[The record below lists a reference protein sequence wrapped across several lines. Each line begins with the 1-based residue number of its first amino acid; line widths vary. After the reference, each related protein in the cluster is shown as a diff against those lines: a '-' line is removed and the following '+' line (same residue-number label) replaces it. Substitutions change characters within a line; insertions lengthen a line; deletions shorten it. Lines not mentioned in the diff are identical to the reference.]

1 MQKKVLSPIALA
13 LVTLALVGCGGGGG
27 GGGGGG
33 FLPIAAAPAPAP
45 APAPAAPAPAPA
57 ADPAPELPAAPP
69 PPTSGDST
77 LVTSINAAT
86 YTAGSE
92 ELAAFA
98 KLNAERQNCGFGLLQ
113 QSTPLDTAASGHAN
127 YLLRN
132 NKAGHFQDPSDPFF
146 TGNNALDRANAAGYS
161 TLLVLDDNAD
171 ITGGGAN
178 LITGLGVQA
187 LRGLLSAPYHAL
199 SLLSPEL
206 DIGISIKSSDAT
218 GTTGTFGPRSIHQF
232 NLGLAQGAAS
242 QKPSSAAVQT
252 YPCDG
257 TIGTAH
263 TLRNETPNPI
273 PGRDLNANPIG
284 QPILVAVRPGQGI
297 AISSASMKAKV
308 SGTVVALRPVMTKA
322 NDPNGMLN
330 PSQAVLMP
338 DAPLSPNTEYEV
350 SIVGNNTTLTFD
362 GTNWVS
368 TGTNPAITTNSTG
381 AFTKTFSFTTG
392 S

>member
-1 MQKKVLSPIALA
+1 M
-13 LVTLALVGCGGGGG
+13 
-27 GGGGGG
+27 
-33 FLPIAAAPAPAP
+33 
-45 APAPAAPAPAPA
+45 
-57 ADPAPELPAAPP
+57 
-69 PPTSGDST
+69 
-77 LVTSINAAT
+77 
-86 YTAGSE
+86 
-92 ELAAFA
+92 
-98 KLNAERQNCGFGLLQ
+98 
-113 QSTPLDTAASGHAN
+113 
-127 YLLRN
+127 
-132 NKAGHFQDPSDPFF
+132 
-146 TGNNALDRANAAGYS
+146 
-161 TLLVLDDNAD
+161 LVLDDNAD
-171 ITGGGAN
+171 ITGGSAN

-308 SGTVVALRPVMTKA
+308 SGTVVALRPVMTKS

-362 GTNWVS
+362 GSNWVS

-392 S
+392 G